1 MTDELDMSMYYNKHY
16 ITIREDGAI
25 TDGWSD
31 GPHPEKNTSNAILLT
46 NKGSYQFT
54 LLGEENPILIDE
66 YGVYLYTYENNQVSK
81 KSTYELRVERAIAI
95 EKTLPSVKST
105 LIEQSKQDL
114 ALYLKAHPL
123 TWTDNK
129 IYSVTKEKQSLL
141 SQQINL
147 YLADNSA
154 TLYWNAS
161 GEEIQPWTADQLIQL
176 SKDIQ
181 EYVRPFV
188 QYQQEK
194 EIEINAAETVE
205 EAKNISIDWA
215 KSVKLKNQKFNNL

>member
-16 ITIREDGAI
+16 ITTREDGAI

-31 GPHPEKNTSNAILLT
+31 GPYPEKNTSNAILLT

-54 LLGEENPILIDE
+54 LLGEENPNLIDE
-66 YGVYLYTYENNQVSK
+66 YGVYLYTYQDGQVSK

-147 YLADNSA
+147 YLADNST

-181 EYVRPFV
+181 EYVRPYV

-215 KSVKLKNQKFNNL
+215 KVVKLKNPKINNL

>member
-1 MTDELDMSMYYNKHY
+1 MDN
-16 ITIREDGAI
+16 
-25 TDGWSD
+25 
-31 GPHPEKNTSNAILLT
+31 
-46 NKGSYQFT
+46 
-54 LLGEENPILIDE
+54 
-66 YGVYLYTYENNQVSK
+66 YGVYLYTYQDGQVSK
-81 KSTYELRVERAIAI
+81 KSSYELRVERAIAI

-114 ALYLKAHPL
+114 ATYLETHPL
-123 TWTDNK
+123 TWIDNK

-181 EYVRPFV
+181 EYVRPYV

-215 KSVKLKNQKFNNL
+215 KSVKLKNTKINNL